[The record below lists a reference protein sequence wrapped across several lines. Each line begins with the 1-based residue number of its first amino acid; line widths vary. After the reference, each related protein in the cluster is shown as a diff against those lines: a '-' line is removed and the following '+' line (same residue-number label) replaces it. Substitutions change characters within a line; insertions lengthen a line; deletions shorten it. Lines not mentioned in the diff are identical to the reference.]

1 MCKASSW
8 RLELRPLSPTS
19 HKYLILVKWLSHQ
32 GYAMI
37 GSQFKKIIRKCFYLW
52 CFKFITLCKL
62 FDSFL
67 LLCVC
72 LRAKRSA
79 ALHHNIK
86 FTTEGCGLVVL
97 GEAQRCPECEVL
109 GSSLN
114 MNELG
119 VPPLTRASPRPRPKA
134 PTTKNIY
141 PLQTKAPIPL

>member
-1 MCKASSW
+1 MC
-8 RLELRPLSPTS
+8 
-19 HKYLILVKWLSHQ
+19 VKLPPV
-32 GYAMI
+32 
-37 GSQFKKIIRKCFYLW
+37 
-52 CFKFITLCKL
+52 T
-62 FDSFL
+62 
-67 LLCVC
+67 LCVC
-72 LRAKRSA
+72 VCVCVCERERERAERSA